1 MLPVNGV
8 DTYLGGAMRRI
19 LCWFLAGVLGAFFLV
34 VCDKLVELASGA
46 AHKQKVQTEEC
57 IYLKYKKDAEKF
69 LDKDCQ
75 RYVRYKQDN

>member
-1 MLPVNGV
+1 MSNYDIFAIEPRQRGGERNWYPVPH
-8 DTYLGGAMRRI
+8 
-19 LCWFLAGVLGAFFLV
+19 
-34 VCDKLVELASGA
+34 GA